1 MPLIKLALRVGNTE
15 PPDDLRE
22 ALDRLAE
29 ARASLAQAEASFAA
43 YCRELASFANDY
55 GLHVGDACEELDRLT
70 AKIEALLAQR
80 MNQPKPRRPTIA
92 GSAPATR
99 PTTSSVTKLARSLR
113 DLYRIAARRF
123 HPDLAGDPADRDWR
137 AAMMRRVNAAFALGD
152 SAALQVL
159 LVQPAVAHP
168 IPMSRLAEIERE
180 IAQILTRISDLH
192 AAREQMAASDIG
204 QLHAQATADGQDPI
218 PFLRRLAAAVRTE
231 ILEKR
236 ALLAQLTSPEPQ
248 P

>member
-1 MPLIKLALRVGNTE
+1 MKPALRATHAE
-15 PPDDLRE
+15 PPDDLRN
-22 ALDRLAE
+22 ALERLTE

-43 YCRELASFANDY
+43 YCRELVAFANDY

-70 AKIEALLAQR
+70 AQIEALLAQR
-80 MNQPKPRRPTIA
+80 MNQPQSRRPTIA
-92 GSAPATR
+92 VSASATR
-99 PTTSSVTKLARSLR
+99 PATSSATPLARSLR

-123 HPDLAGDPADRDWR
+123 HPDLASDPADREWR

-152 SAALQVL
+152 SAALQAL
-159 LVQPAVAHP
+159 LDQPAVTHP

-180 IAQILTRISDLH
+180 ITQILARISDLH
-192 AAREQMAASDIG
+192 AAHEQMAASDIG
-204 QLHAQATADGQDPI
+204 QLHAQATADGGDPI
-218 PFLRRLAAAVRTE
+218 PFLRRLTAAVRTE

>member
-1 MPLIKLALRVGNTE
+1 MRLMKPALRATNAE
-15 PPDDLRE
+15 PPDDLRN
-22 ALDRLAE
+22 ALERLAE

-43 YCRELASFANDY
+43 YCRDLAAFANDY
-55 GLHVGDACEELDRLT
+55 RLHVGDACEELDRLT
-70 AKIEALLAQR
+70 AQLEAPLAQR
-80 MNQPKPRRPTIA
+80 MNQPQSRRPSIS
-92 GSAPATR
+92 GSASATR
-99 PTTSSVTKLARSLR
+99 PATSSIAALTFSLR

-123 HPDLAGDPADRDWR
+123 HPDLAGNPADRDWR
-137 AAMMRRVNAAFALGD
+137 ATMMRKVNAAFALGD

-159 LVQPAVAHP
+159 LNQPAVTDP

-180 IAQILTRISDLH
+180 IARIVARISDLH

-204 QLHAQATADGQDPI
+204 QLHAQATADGLDPI

-231 ILEKR
+231 ILDKR
-236 ALLAQLTSPEPQ
+236 ALLAQLTSPEPR

>member
-1 MPLIKLALRVGNTE
+1 MPLMEPALRAGNAE

-22 ALDRLAE
+22 ALQRLAAARKSL
-29 ARASLAQAEASFAA
+29 ARAEEAFAT
-43 YCRELASFANDY
+43 YCRQLAAFASDY
-55 GLHVGDACEELDRLT
+55 RLHVGDACEELDRLT
-70 AKIEALLAQR
+70 TQLEALLARR
-80 MNQPKPRRPTIA
+80 MNQPQSRRPTIKGPA
-92 GSAPATR
+92 SATR
-99 PTTSSVTKLARSLR
+99 PATSSVTTLALSLR

-123 HPDLAGDPADRDWR
+123 HPDLAGNPADREWR
-137 AAMMRRVNAAFALGD
+137 AAMMRQVNAAFALGD
-152 SAALQVL
+152 SAALQTL
-159 LVQPAVAHP
+159 LDQPAVTHP

-180 IAQILTRISDLH
+180 IAQILARLADLH

-218 PFLRRLAAAVRTE
+218 AFLRRLAAAVRTE

-236 ALLAQLTSPEPQ
+236 ALLAQLTSPKPR

>member
-1 MPLIKLALRVGNTE
+1 MKPALRATHAE

-22 ALDRLAE
+22 ALERLAE

-43 YCRELASFANDY
+43 YCRELAAFASDY

-70 AKIEALLAQR
+70 AQLEALLAQR
-80 MNQPKPRRPTIA
+80 MNQPQSRRPTIA

-99 PTTSSVTKLARSLR
+99 PATSSATTLARSLR

-123 HPDLAGDPADRDWR
+123 HPDLAGNPADRDWR
-137 AAMMRRVNAAFALGD
+137 ATMMRRVNAAFALGA

-159 LVQPAVAHP
+159 LDQPAVTHP
-168 IPMSRLAEIERE
+168 ISMSRLAEIGRE
-180 IAQILTRISDLH
+180 IAQILARIADLH

-204 QLHAQATADGQDPI
+204 QLHAQATADGEDPI

-236 ALLAQLTSPEPQ
+236 ALLAQLTSPEPR

>member
-1 MPLIKLALRVGNTE
+1 VRLMKPALRATNTE
-15 PPDDLRE
+15 PPDELRN

-29 ARASLAQAEASFAA
+29 ARASLAHAEAIFAA
-43 YCRELASFANDY
+43 YCRELAAFANDY

-70 AKIEALLAQR
+70 AQIEALLAQR

-99 PTTSSVTKLARSLR
+99 PTTSSVTTLARSLR

-123 HPDLAGDPADRDWR
+123 HPDLAGDPADRAWR
-137 AAMMRRVNAAFALGD
+137 AAMMRQVNAALASRD
-152 SAALQVL
+152 SAALQTL
-159 LVQPAVAHP
+159 LDQPAVTQP

-180 IAQILTRISDLH
+180 IAQIQARISDLC

-204 QLHAQATADGQDPI
+204 QLRVQATADGQDPI

-231 ILEKR
+231 ILERR
-236 ALLAQLTSPEPQ
+236 ALLAQLTSPEPR

>member
-1 MPLIKLALRVGNTE
+1 VPLIRPALRVGNTE
-15 PPDDLRE
+15 PTDDLRN
-22 ALDRLAE
+22 ALERLAE

-43 YCRELASFANDY
+43 YCRELAAFASDY

-70 AKIEALLAQR
+70 AQIEALLAQR
-80 MNQPKPRRPTIA
+80 MKQPKSRRPTIA

-99 PTTSSVTKLARSLR
+99 PTTSSVTTLARSLR

-123 HPDLAGDPADRDWR
+123 HPDLAGDPADKDWR
-137 AAMMRRVNAAFALGD
+137 AAMMREVNAAFASGD
-152 SAALQVL
+152 SAALQL
-159 LVQPAVAHP
+159 LLDQPAMTHP

-180 IAQILTRISDLH
+180 IAQILARISDLH

-204 QLHAQATADGQDPI
+204 QLHAQATAEGRDPI
-218 PFLRRLAAAVRTE
+218 AFLRRLAAAVRTE

-236 ALLAQLTSPEPQ
+236 ALLAQLTSVEPRS
-248 P
+248 

>member
-1 MPLIKLALRVGNTE
+1 MEPALRVGSAE
-15 PPDDLRE
+15 PPEDLRN

-29 ARASLAQAEASFAA
+29 ARASLAQEEASFAA
-43 YCRELASFANDY
+43 YCRELAAFANDY
-55 GLHVGDACEELDRLT
+55 GLHVGDACEALDRLT
-70 AKIEALLAQR
+70 AQLEALLAQR
-80 MNQPKPRRPTIA
+80 TNQPHSRRPTIA

-99 PTTSSVTKLARSLR
+99 PATSSVTTLARSLR

-123 HPDLAGDPADRDWR
+123 HPDLAGNPADREWR
-137 AAMMRRVNAAFALGD
+137 AAMMRKVNAAFALGD
-152 SAALQVL
+152 SAALQAL
-159 LVQPAVAHP
+159 LDQHAVTHL
-168 IPMSRLAEIERE
+168 IPMSRLTEIERE
-180 IAQILTRISDLH
+180 IAQMLARIADLC
-192 AAREQMAASDIG
+192 AAREQMASSDIG

-236 ALLAQLTSPEPQ
+236 ALLAQLTSAEPQ